1 MSDVQRIENKEKI
14 IPEMCILYDDK
25 STLFN
30 KHDYIIP
37 LYQRAFAWKD
47 KEISQLIDDINDC
60 ETNISHYYLGSL
72 IVSENKNGK
81 LEVIDGQQR
90 LTALYLLLN
99 YLKIST
105 PPKSL
110 SYECRDNSNYTL
122 EHLSGLLCENN
133 TELRIN
139 NFEKIEDCILEGSRC
154 IQSTMRD
161 RKINECE
168 FKEKLKKVRIYKIEV
183 PKNTD
188 LNRYFEIMNV
198 RGEQLEQHDILKA
211 KLMSKSKKQ
220 SLFAMIWDACSDMS
234 GYVQM
239 HFNTKNRESLFGYDW
254 NCAPSLKNL
263 SEWNVDKEKSNS
275 TLSLRNILKSNKD
288 IVKDLDED
296 YIAQFDNKIRFT
308 SIMGF
313 SYFLLHVLKVF
324 VEKEKFDN
332 DNDLISEQI
341 DDKKLLQSFE
351 KVMREGTINGKTMN
365 ESTFADKFI
374 VCLLKCRFLFDK
386 YIIKREYLNNAREV
400 ENGDDDGVWSLKE
413 LIVSKGRKPYYA
425 TTRLKKYIQ
434 GKTVEI
440 KAEENLMLQSC
451 LRVSFPS
458 QKVSH
463 WVTKLLKWLYDA
475 NYDDMTN
482 FKDVT
487 EQIAKESVNQ
497 FLSKENFRLGVE
509 TPHLVF
515 NYLDYLLWT
524 KRGEAEYKNL
534 NFTAFTFEFRNS
546 VEHWYPQHPSDQSF
560 TIWNETDSLGKQVDR
575 FGNLCLIQRNV
586 NSKFSNLSPHSK
598 YDTYRKMIEKG
609 SLKLRIMSKTKNDAK
624 WKDEICEKH
633 EEEMLKL
640 LKNACDS
647 IPNMG

>member
-1 MSDVQRIENKEKI
+1 M
-14 IPEMCILYDDK
+14 
-25 STLFN
+25 
-30 KHDYIIP
+30 
-37 LYQRAFAWKD
+37 
-47 KEISQLIDDINDC
+47 
-60 ETNISHYYLGSL
+60 
-72 IVSENKNGK
+72 
-81 LEVIDGQQR
+81 
-90 LTALYLLLN
+90 
-99 YLKIST
+99 
-105 PPKSL
+105 
-110 SYECRDNSNYTL
+110 
-122 EHLSGLLCENN
+122 
-133 TELRIN
+133 
-139 NFEKIEDCILEGSRC
+139 
-154 IQSTMRD
+154 
-161 RKINECE
+161 
-168 FKEKLKKVRIYKIEV
+168 
-183 PKNTD
+183 
-188 LNRYFEIMNV
+188 
-198 RGEQLEQHDILKA
+198 
-211 KLMSKSKKQ
+211 
-220 SLFAMIWDACSDMS
+220 
-234 GYVQM
+234 
-239 HFNTKNRESLFGYDW
+239 
-254 NCAPSLKNL
+254 
-263 SEWNVDKEKSNS
+263 
-275 TLSLRNILKSNKD
+275 
-288 IVKDLDED
+288 
-296 YIAQFDNKIRFT
+296 
-308 SIMGF
+308 
-313 SYFLLHVLKVF
+313 
-324 VEKEKFDN
+324 
-332 DNDLISEQI
+332 
-341 DDKKLLQSFE
+341 
-351 KVMREGTINGKTMN
+351 TI
-365 ESTFADKFI
+365 
-374 VCLLKCRFLFDK
+374 LKCRFLFDK

>member
-1 MSDVQRIENKEKI
+1 
-14 IPEMCILYDDK
+14 
-25 STLFN
+25 
-30 KHDYIIP
+30 
-37 LYQRAFAWKD
+37 
-47 KEISQLIDDINDC
+47 
-60 ETNISHYYLGSL
+60 
-72 IVSENKNGK
+72 
-81 LEVIDGQQR
+81 
-90 LTALYLLLN
+90 
-99 YLKIST
+99 
-105 PPKSL
+105 
-110 SYECRDNSNYTL
+110 
-122 EHLSGLLCENN
+122 
-133 TELRIN
+133 
-139 NFEKIEDCILEGSRC
+139 
-154 IQSTMRD
+154 MRD

-296 YIAQFDNKIRFT
+296 YIDQFDNKIRFT

-386 YIIKREYLNNAREV
+386 YIINREYLNKAR
-400 ENGDDDGVWSLKE
+400 
-413 LIVSKGRKPYYA
+413 
-425 TTRLKKYIQ
+425 
-434 GKTVEI
+434 
-440 KAEENLMLQSC
+440 
-451 LRVSFPS
+451 
-458 QKVSH
+458 
-463 WVTKLLKWLYDA
+463 
-475 NYDDMTN
+475 
-482 FKDVT
+482 
-487 EQIAKESVNQ
+487 
-497 FLSKENFRLGVE
+497 
-509 TPHLVF
+509 
-515 NYLDYLLWT
+515 
-524 KRGEAEYKNL
+524 
-534 NFTAFTFEFRNS
+534 
-546 VEHWYPQHPSDQSF
+546 
-560 TIWNETDSLGKQVDR
+560 
-575 FGNLCLIQRNV
+575 
-586 NSKFSNLSPHSK
+586 
-598 YDTYRKMIEKG
+598 
-609 SLKLRIMSKTKNDAK
+609 
-624 WKDEICEKH
+624 DE
-633 EEEMLKL
+633 
-640 LKNACDS
+640 
-647 IPNMG
+647 